1 MDGPLKY
8 GNAAVHDLLQIS
20 RVQEDIKEILLPCVV
35 TVKNLTDILVDP
47 KEIRLF
53 FDHYEAAFLPVVG
66 KLCALADNDNHHVIL

>member
-1 MDGPLKY
+1 MDGPFEQR
-8 GNAAVHDLLQIS
+8 NAAVYDLLQIS
-20 RVQEDIKEILLPCVV
+20 RIQENIKELLLPCVV

-66 KLCALADNDNHHVIL
+66 KLCALADNDNHHIFL